1 LSDRAKVEES
11 VAAGLISPVSLP
23 LEEAVE
29 RDSTG
34 HGHAADRA
42 RRTHTAGAE
51 AAKAPP
57 AILPYIPLVRAIA
70 IERMPELLDR
80 MNVRFED
87 LLRRSGLPQVPLDH
101 DTRFLPLYDVL
112 TVVDRAARA
121 TGTEHFALLIAN
133 TGGFDALGDYGRYI
147 KAAPTLLEAI
157 RRAGRYISW
166 HTLGARLSLT
176 PEGASCVWRYNL
188 VSGIRQNR
196 QHAYLFALVLMRD
209 VVRLAAGPQ
218 WFPQELRLEQSGSAT
233 YGKALEGAFGQRIR
247 WAAGENALVLG
258 QPLLALP
265 LAWAPEAPSILTAAD
280 SARAL
285 ASSSPSPDL
294 VGSLRQLIRSFL
306 PAGYPSASLLAHAS
320 GLPLRSFQRALALC
334 GLSFSDLVEQ
344 VRFQL
349 AVEMMRDPR
358 LRLIDISLELGYSD
372 AANFTRAF
380 KRWTGQA
387 PSQTRR

>member
-1 LSDRAKVEES
+1 MSDRAKVEES

-23 LEEAVE
+23 LDEAVE

-34 HGHAADRA
+34 HGRAQHA
-42 RRTHTAGAE
+42 RTVGAG
-51 AAKAPP
+51 AKAPP
-57 AILPYIPLVRAIA
+57 AALPYIPLVRAIA

-121 TGTEHFALLIAN
+121 TGTEHFALLIA
-133 TGGFDALGDYGRYI
+133 GFDALGDYGRYI

-176 PEGASCVWRYNL
+176 PEGASCVWRYDL
-188 VSGIRQNR
+188 VSAIRQNR

-218 WFPQELRLEQSGSAT
+218 WFPQELRLEQSRSAT
-233 YGKALEGAFGQRIR
+233 YSKALERAFGQRIR

-258 QPLLALP
+258 RSLLALP
-265 LAWAPEAPSILTAAD
+265 LSRVWEGTAVPTAAD
-280 SARAL
+280 SARL

-294 VGSLRQLIRSFL
+294 VGSLRQLIRSYL

-349 AVEMMRDPR
+349 AIEMMRDPR

-380 KRWTGQA
+380 KRWTGQTPRVYRQPHA
-387 PSQTRR
+387 DAGALG